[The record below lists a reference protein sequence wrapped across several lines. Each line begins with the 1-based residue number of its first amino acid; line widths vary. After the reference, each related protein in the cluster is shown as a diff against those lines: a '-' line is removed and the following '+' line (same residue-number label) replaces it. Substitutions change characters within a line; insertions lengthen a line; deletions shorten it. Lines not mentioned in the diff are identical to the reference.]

1 MRENNKHLI
10 TSAEDVLNLWR
21 KNNSAFVFNDCEIRV
36 GINLYDIIKE
46 NPVEGIEIIPDM
58 DSFQQ
63 TERMSARITPGLYV
77 TNLKFCLLMCNWK

>member
-1 MRENNKHLI
+1 VRENNKHLI

-58 DSFQQ
+58 DCFQQ
-63 TERMSARITPGLYV
+63 S
-77 TNLKFCLLMCNWK
+77 

>member
-1 MRENNKHLI
+1 VTANNKHSI
-10 TSAEDVLNLWR
+10 TSAEDVLNLLT
-21 KNNSAFVFNDCEIRV
+21 KNNSVFVFNDCEIRV

-63 TERMSARITPGLYV
+63 S
-77 TNLKFCLLMCNWK
+77 